1 MKATLLFVSLTAML
15 LALAFLQKPLPG
27 YATLN
32 TPFTLTEVASGFWRI
47 ADIAATGVPTDTRL
61 FVVEQTG
68 RIHIVENGNALTPPF
83 LDISTLVESDGIE
96 QGLLGLVF
104 DPQYAQ
110 NRFFYINYTA
120 QPDGRTVVARYQT
133 RADDPNQ
140 ADPTSAVEVLSQAQ
154 PSAWHNAGDLAF
166 GPDGYLYIPLGDGGG
181 ASAPLDHAQNLSTWL
196 GAVLRIDVR
205 TLPYTIPPDNPFAND
220 GDPNTRNEIWAYGL
234 RNPWRFGF
242 DRLTGDLYISDVGQ
256 NEWEE
261 VNRQPSTS
269 SGGENYGWNCYEGRH
284 SYTNAAPSCA
294 TTPVEAFTFPII
306 EYHHAPGGIWQ
317 HCAVIGGFV
326 YRGSA
331 MPYLNGAY
339 LFADYCSGALWMA
352 SPNTPTWTMT
362 ELLRTLNNPTTFGE
376 DNFGEI
382 YIGERGGRVLRLEG
396 ALPTWYFLPLVHR

>member
-1 MKATLLFVSLTAML
+1 MATPIRAMK
-15 LALAFLQKPLPG
+15 
-27 YATLN
+27 Y
-32 TPFTLTEVASGFWRI
+32 
-47 ADIAATGVPTDTRL
+47 
-61 FVVEQTG
+61 
-68 RIHIVENGNALTPPF
+68 
-83 LDISTLVESDGIE
+83 
-96 QGLLGLVF
+96 
-104 DPQYAQ
+104 
-110 NRFFYINYTA
+110 
-120 QPDGRTVVARYQT
+120 
-133 RADDPNQ
+133 
-140 ADPTSAVEVLSQAQ
+140 
-154 PSAWHNAGDLAF
+154 
-166 GPDGYLYIPLGDGGG
+166 
-181 ASAPLDHAQNLSTWL
+181 
-196 GAVLRIDVR
+196 
-205 TLPYTIPPDNPFAND
+205 
-220 GDPNTRNEIWAYGL
+220 TRNEIWAYGL

>member
-220 GDPNTRNEIWAYGL
+220 GDPNTRNEIYA
-234 RNPWRFGF
+234 
-242 DRLTGDLYISDVGQ
+242 Q
-256 NEWEE
+256 
-261 VNRQPSTS
+261 
-269 SGGENYGWNCYEGRH
+269 
-284 SYTNAAPSCA
+284 
-294 TTPVEAFTFPII
+294 
-306 EYHHAPGGIWQ
+306 
-317 HCAVIGGFV
+317 
-326 YRGSA
+326 
-331 MPYLNGAY
+331 
-339 LFADYCSGALWMA
+339 
-352 SPNTPTWTMT
+352 
-362 ELLRTLNNPTTFGE
+362 
-376 DNFGEI
+376 
-382 YIGERGGRVLRLEG
+382 
-396 ALPTWYFLPLVHR
+396 